1 MRGIWSL
8 LDLVVSAIVRH
19 QIHDVPHVDLW
30 IETGHFQMV
39 MLKSQQVVAPPRV
52 LRPHETI
59 RVHLHSHVSDLHE
72 VLLQELVQLKLL
84 ALCTKRRIFYG
95 GVIQSYL
102 VECPH
107 VSACELHCVSH
118 AHT

>member
-1 MRGIWSL
+1 
-8 LDLVVSAIVRH
+8 
-19 QIHDVPHVDLW
+19 
-30 IETGHFQMV
+30 

-72 VLLQELVQLKLL
+72 VLLQELVELKLL
-84 ALCTKRRIFYG
+84 ALSTERRIFYG

-102 VECPH
+102 VECLH
-107 VSACELHCVSH
+107 VSACELHCVSD
-118 AHT
+118 AHTQGLESLLCVRQVSIHIMLYKCGVHKR

>member
-1 MRGIWSL
+1 
-8 LDLVVSAIVRH
+8 
-19 QIHDVPHVDLW
+19 
-30 IETGHFQMV
+30 

-72 VLLQELVQLKLL
+72 VLLQELVELKLL
-84 ALCTKRRIFYG
+84 ALSTERRIFYG

-107 VSACELHCVSH
+107 VSACELHCVSD